1 MWSVLWLEL
10 GINLMLLVEMPER
23 VKKLEGQVQVL
34 HVDLEE
40 LTGTLRKFLEPEGS
54 GQPVPES
61 RRSLHDYVS

>member
-1 MWSVLWLEL
+1 
-10 GINLMLLVEMPER
+10 MLLVEMPER